1 MEATKLFYHPY
12 AIVSYTTVEGCEFD
26 RWCRSQEEV
35 DRILVNM
42 LFDSDLHV
50 TFHSVTYYET

>member
-50 TFHSVTYYET
+50 TFHSGT